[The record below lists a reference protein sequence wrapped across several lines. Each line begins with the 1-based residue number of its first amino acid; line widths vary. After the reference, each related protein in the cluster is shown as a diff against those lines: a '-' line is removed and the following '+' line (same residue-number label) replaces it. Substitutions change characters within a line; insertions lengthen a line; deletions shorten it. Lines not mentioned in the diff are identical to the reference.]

1 MPIKYVEPVYRP
13 PAEADSVI
21 FQVAHG
27 CPHNTCLFCPMYK
40 PVRYRLRDEAELL
53 DEIAGAGREM
63 PWTSRVFLADG
74 DVMALSFV
82 RLERILTSLNAAFPK
97 LARVSLYANGSSIL
111 AKSKGQLAALK
122 ELKLS
127 TVYVGLETGD
137 EELLRLVEKGETAAG
152 MVEAVKLAQEL
163 GLRASVMVLLGLGG
177 VALSERHADLTAIA
191 VNAMKP
197 KLLSALRFVQVPGMP
212 MFDGYKP
219 VSEHGAVAEL
229 RRLVAG
235 LELDGT
241 VFRANHAS
249 NPVPLGGRFPKD
261 KLQLLAELD
270 GLLRSGRLDAG
281 SPGRLPLWL

>member
-1 MPIKYVEPVYRP
+1 MANKYIEPVYRP

-21 FQVAHG
+21 FQVAYG
-27 CPHNTCLFCPMYK
+27 CPHNSCLFCPMYK
-40 PVRYRLRDEAELL
+40 PVRYRLRDEAELFA
-53 DEIAGAGREM
+53 EIAAAGRDM

-74 DVMALSFV
+74 DVMILSFE
-82 RLERILTSLNAAFPK
+82 RLERLLTRLAAAFPK
-97 LARVSLYANGSSIL
+97 LARVSLYANGSSLL
-111 AKSKGQLAALK
+111 AKSKDQLLVLK

-137 EELLRLVEKGETAAG
+137 EELLRLVAKGETAAG
-152 MVEAVKLAQEL
+152 MVEAVTTAQEA

-177 VALSERHADLTAIA
+177 SGLSDRHAELTAAA
-191 VNAMKP
+191 VNQMKP
-197 KLLSALRFVQVPGMP
+197 KLLSALRFVQAPGMP
-212 MFDGYKP
+212 MFEGYSP

-229 RRLVAG
+229 RRLVAD

-261 KLQLLAELD
+261 KAQLLET
-270 GLLRSGRLDAG
+270 LDALLASRHLDHN
-281 SPGRLPLWL
+281 SPGNVPFWL